1 MDESEIY
8 NILLRVAGNKCI
20 VPEDVRK
27 VFSILVSSTLRH
39 RDWLKKDLDIILT
52 VEDVCVTLN
61 WLLESMHSK
70 RLPKTNNAIR
80 MDLFKIWFDELKP
93 YL

>member
-8 NILLRVAGNKCI
+8 NILMRVAGSECV
-20 VPEDVRK
+20 VPEDIRK
-27 VFSILVSSTLRH
+27 VFSLLVSSTLRH
-39 RDWLKKDLDIILT
+39 RDCLKKDLDIILT
-52 VEDVCVTLN
+52 VEDVRVTLN
-61 WLLESMHSK
+61 WLLESIHSK
-70 RLPKTNNAIR
+70 RLPETNNAIR

>member
-8 NILLRVAGNKCI
+8 NILMRVAGSECL

-39 RDWLKKDLDIILT
+39 RDCLKKDLDIILT
-52 VEDVCVTLN
+52 VEDVRVTLN
-61 WLLESMHSK
+61 WLLESMHFK